1 VLSVRPLSS
10 VRAVGASAG
19 VMSSASVRAVGASAG
34 VTFSLSVHWGGWCLS
49 ALVEYVFF
57 IPRYGICAA
66 TRMCVPCCL
75 GSWHNNIKVHA
86 TGRPPPA

>member
-57 IPRYGICAA
+57 YPK
-66 TRMCVPCCL
+66 VWDLCCHTYVRAMLL
-75 GSWHNNIKVHA
+75 GLMA
-86 TGRPPPA
+86 Q